1 MQSLAKAKG
10 KIRPRFH
17 YCSGTTDITVYVIV
31 NGNISIC
38 CILITQR
45 KIAMIHVMYFF
56 RLVNSQ
62 PHSAVWYRIGAV
74 RQLTGS
80 RRISPQLNSRLQEV
94 STTLFLYKLS

>member
-1 MQSLAKAKG
+1 
-10 KIRPRFH
+10 
-17 YCSGTTDITVYVIV
+17 
-31 NGNISIC
+31 
-38 CILITQR
+38 
-45 KIAMIHVMYFF
+45 MYFF

-94 STTLFLYKLS
+94 STTLYKLS